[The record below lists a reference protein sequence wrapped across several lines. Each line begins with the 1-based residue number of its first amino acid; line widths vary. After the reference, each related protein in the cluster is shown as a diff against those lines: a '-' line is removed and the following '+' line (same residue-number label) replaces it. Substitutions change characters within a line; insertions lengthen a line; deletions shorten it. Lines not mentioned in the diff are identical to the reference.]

1 MKRALVWIAWTAFV
15 LAWFLPVIHNG
26 VTLPEGL
33 PGWEAFMIAAGAL
46 LPSKDAGH
54 WLSRVLPA
62 LSAGTNVLAIL
73 APWLSGQPSQ
83 RNRRLLVGAFAAAF
97 AVNSYWWFIAA
108 DELLIGYYVWW
119 LSFAGQALA
128 IWFSARRAPPR

>member
-62 LSAGTNVLAIL
+62 LSAGTNVLAIV

-128 IWFSARRAPPR
+128 IWLSARRAPPR